1 MEDLLPCSS
10 SAKQCSLCSYFS
22 PSLSQHVSH
31 LRLVH
36 SQDPNFFVKC
46 GIEGCSS
53 HFSTFAAFN
62 THIYRH
68 HRSALGLIQTER
80 VSNTPEFSGE
90 EESESDLQNLDPQFV
105 PDASV
110 FDQGDEDLQP
120 SCTYIHD
127 CQKESNAKFVLGLAE
142 GHCVSD
148 AAVQYVIDG
157 CRKVSAQTAAHI
169 QEVVKNKLSELE
181 VDTSVIEHVHQKI
194 DDRFVDPFD
203 GLGTPYLRDKYFK
216 EHFHYLVS
224 GSVTHKTKIFAPI

>member
-1 MEDLLPCSS
+1 MGKYGPSWVEPSHAGFNPLKHLLKWVKALMRWVYPI
-10 SAKQCSLCSYFS
+10 
-22 PSLSQHVSH
+22 LSTQSI
-31 LRLVH
+31 
-36 SQDPNFFVKC
+36 QADPL
-46 GIEGCSS
+46 
-53 HFSTFAAFN
+53 
-62 THIYRH
+62 
-68 HRSALGLIQTER
+68 LGLIQTER

-120 SCTYIHD
+120 SRTYIHD

-142 GHCVSD
+142 GHRVSD

-181 VDTSVIEHVHQKI
+181 VDISVIEHVHQKI
-194 DDRFVDPFD
+194 DDCFVDPFD